1 MKRFATFFV
10 ILTIAL
16 LWSQTL
22 RQTESAGSA
31 AADLPSLTY
40 LGEGVATYTVEEGKN
55 FIVKRA
61 DEFRFDFVPGPTYTA
76 AAGER
81 VWQSMNTNA
90 APPAEFHAWVELGA
104 VTTGCAVEYI
114 GVDDDVDGRI
124 NHFYLGDTIVHTVTE
139 GMVFSGQFS
148 VPADG
153 QLRFYAED
161 SVGGYL
167 SACESQDTPTPEPTA
182 TESPEPTMTA
192 SPTST
197 PLATN
202 TPTATQSPT
211 PTSEATV
218 TATVESSATPTIT
231 ATANTPEPSA
241 TVTATQSPTPEPTAT
256 EGIPD
261 VTPTPTKEP
270 RKNACLRINFEIS
283 GDHAHPG
290 TFVVKEVGGR
300 LLASWHAEEG
310 WQDSGWIQDIDITYP
325 SVFVEVF
332 FVSDFGGEP
341 IKMHILN
348 PAPGTKYGWLSRGV
362 CHALEVGWPENMP
375 ELPTPDP
382 NATTNPVFEDG
393 SDNNSSPIPPPLPT
407 PTSKGSSSLS

>member
-104 VTTGCAVEYI
+104 VTTGCVVEYI

-167 SACESQDTPTPEPTA
+167 SACESQDT
-182 TESPEPTMTA
+182 
-192 SPTST
+192 
-197 PLATN
+197 
-202 TPTATQSPT
+202 
-211 PTSEATV
+211 
-218 TATVESSATPTIT
+218 
-231 ATANTPEPSA
+231 
-241 TVTATQSPTPEPTAT
+241 PTPEPTAT